1 MDRLKS
7 CIIGLG
13 QVGLQF
19 DFDKKRSFNHEV
31 WTHFSAYETLSEKFE
46 LTAAVDPIES
56 THKQL
61 LSKNPNIQCFFSI
74 QELLSAKLEIDLVSI
89 CTPDHLH
96 FECFYRLLPNVKG
109 ILMEKPITDNSE
121 QLKSFVNILPNYYG
135 EKSLKINFYK
145 RYEPSVLFVKED
157 ISDDEIK
164 YIECIYTG
172 PFKAVGSHALDLIL
186 QFVQISKVLS
196 TIKHTRPS
204 EGDGFT
210 ANFIGRNKEIISL
223 VNANCRE
230 KFIFELNIIT
240 DRARYHLTDNL
251 ENVFISKIAKSDKY
265 TNYFEF
271 IKNSEEVFENK
282 NKFKHLLE
290 ESYDEITKK
299 RFDYSNIQNAIDTQK
314 LLEEIERF

>member
-13 QVGLQF
+13 VGLQF
-19 DFDKKRSFNHEV
+19 DFDKKRNSNHEV

-121 QLKSFVNILPNYYG
+121 QLK
-135 EKSLKINFYK
+135 
-145 RYEPSVLFVKED
+145 VL
-157 ISDDEIK
+157 
-164 YIECIYTG
+164 
-172 PFKAVGSHALDLIL
+172 
-186 QFVQISKVLS
+186 
-196 TIKHTRPS
+196 
-204 EGDGFT
+204 
-210 ANFIGRNKEIISL
+210 
-223 VNANCRE
+223 
-230 KFIFELNIIT
+230 
-240 DRARYHLTDNL
+240 
-251 ENVFISKIAKSDKY
+251 
-265 TNYFEF
+265 
-271 IKNSEEVFENK
+271 
-282 NKFKHLLE
+282 
-290 ESYDEITKK
+290 
-299 RFDYSNIQNAIDTQK
+299 
-314 LLEEIERF
+314 